1 MAQNTEQFVRL
12 FAQHD
17 RELYRYVLTLLGDAS
32 AAEDVMQ
39 EVAADLWKKFDDYDP
54 DQPFRAW
61 ARSFAKVQVMR
72 HRRTM
77 SRDRLLFN
85 DELLDKL
92 AAERE
97 ASEPTLELRRR
108 ALRTCMS
115 KLSEEDRRLLTIRYT
130 ETTTVTDA
138 ANVAGVERKK
148 MYTSL
153 DRIRRVLMRCIDLA
167 LVSEGDG

>member
-1 MAQNTEQFVRL
+1 MPENAEQFVRL

-17 RELYRYVLTLLGDAS
+17 RELYRYVLTLLGDPS

-39 EVAADLWKKFDDYDP
+39 EVAADLWKKFGDYDS

-97 ASEPTLELRRR
+97 AVEPTLEPRRR
-108 ALRTCMS
+108 ALRSCMA
-115 KLSEEDRRLLTIRYT
+115 KLSAEDRRLLSIRYA
-130 ETTTVTDA
+130 ETSTVTEA
-138 ANVAGVERKK
+138 ASVAGVERKK

-153 DRIRRVLMRCIDLA
+153 DRIRRVLTRCIDSA
-167 LVSEGDG
+167 LSSEDGE